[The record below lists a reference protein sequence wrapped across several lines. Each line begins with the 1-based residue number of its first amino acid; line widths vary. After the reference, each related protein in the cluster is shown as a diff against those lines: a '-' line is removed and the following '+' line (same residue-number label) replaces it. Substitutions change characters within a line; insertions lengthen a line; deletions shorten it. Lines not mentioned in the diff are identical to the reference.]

1 MINPEKLQNAI
12 YALHGVLIKA
22 RSLACYSKNNQEVIA
37 ILSRAEVLAT
47 MFRANKDETIAFR
60 KILEKIA
67 KSHDCNFV
75 IERFDTTKPWET
87 I

>member
-1 MINPEKLQNAI
+1 
-12 YALHGVLIKA
+12 
-22 RSLACYSKNNQEVIA
+22 
-37 ILSRAEVLAT
+37 